1 MERTRAI
8 AAAIACTVALA
19 GCGPAGGPVPGAG
32 APKAASDGAVRRENV
47 VSVTATVED
56 IDVESRLVTL
66 RGPEGHST
74 TLRVDESVR
83 NLAQV
88 KRGDQVVTRYREA
101 LVVRVKKPGEVTPGV
116 AESAEVTR
124 AAPGEKPGGTLTN
137 TATIV
142 VTVDSI
148 DRANQ
153 SVVLVG
159 PKGNK
164 ATVDVNDPANLDKIA
179 VGDLLEITVTEALAI
194 DVQPAPSR

>member
-1 MERTRAI
+1 
-8 AAAIACTVALA
+8 
-19 GCGPAGGPVPGAG
+19 
-32 APKAASDGAVRRENV
+32 
-47 VSVTATVED
+47 
-56 IDVESRLVTL
+56 
-66 RGPEGHST
+66 
-74 TLRVDESVR
+74 
-83 NLAQV
+83 V

-159 PKGNK
+159 PGGAIGAGRKSRLWDREVGVFAPGASQLLGPGGPDRLIVTDSILPTRIGQEAGAK
-164 ATVDVNDPANLDKIA
+164 PPVVLPASTLFAEAIRRICDGGSVVA
-179 VGDLLEITVTEALAI
+179 LRELE
-194 DVQPAPSR
+194 PRRR